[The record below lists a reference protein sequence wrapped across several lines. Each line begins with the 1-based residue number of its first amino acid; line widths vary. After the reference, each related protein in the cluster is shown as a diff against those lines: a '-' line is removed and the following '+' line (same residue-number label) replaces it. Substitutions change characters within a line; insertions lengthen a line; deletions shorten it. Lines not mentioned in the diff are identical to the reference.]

1 MLCGGA
7 VAPEA
12 FDVHRSVFRLVV
24 IAGLASLLSAGCVP
38 AAGPVGGSGNPST
51 SPTGVGVSGSPG
63 SSQTA
68 RLPLVVDTDMA
79 SDDITAI
86 ASLLRDP
93 GVDLR
98 AITVAGTG
106 EAHCPGGMFVARSI
120 VTMLV
125 EREIPVACGNAS
137 PLAAAEEFPAEWR
150 AAVDAGSG
158 LQLARPGFV
167 PDARTAADLLVQLA
181 RAEAAVGGRLT
192 VLTLGTLTN
201 VATALATDPDLPS
214 QVRLVSMLGAVRVPG
229 NVTTQPGDPTAEWNA
244 HADPTA
250 VRRVLEAGFDWTL
263 VPLDATNHA
272 PLTPELFGD
281 LAKDHE
287 PGPADLVY
295 ELWARNPYMTAG
307 GFYLWD
313 PLASAVAR
321 DPTIATLEE
330 LRLSV
335 TEGAG
340 LDGGRLRE
348 DPAGQPVTV
357 AVSADQ
363 ARFETLLTDRLRRGL
378 PRSNAFT
385 VVGRIA
391 ITGSPGRCEVQLD
404 PATPPAGL
412 LEIGLANAGSEP
424 VSTIVF
430 ELNGVP
436 WPVIQSFVRT
446 YDPAA
451 SAPPVTYLA
460 QLGANAGGSS
470 TSYATSTA
478 GQIGVACSTGPAD
491 KPLISLAGPF
501 PIGP

>member
-1 MLCGGA
+1 VHRPPFRLA
-7 VAPEA
+7 VAA
-12 FDVHRSVFRLVV
+12 M
-24 IAGLASLLSAGCVP
+24 LASLLSACVLSASPTRGP
-38 AAGPVGGSGNPST
+38 ADASA
-51 SPTGVGVSGSPG
+51 SPTGVPG
-63 SSQTA
+63 SGLPASSLSA

-79 SDDITAI
+79 ADDVTAI

-125 EREIPVACGNAS
+125 EQEIAVACGNAS
-137 PLAAAEEFPAEWR
+137 PLAAAEEFPPEWR

-158 LQLARPGFV
+158 LRLARPGFV
-167 PDARTAADLLVQLA
+167 PDARAAGDLIVELA
-181 RAEAAVGGRLT
+181 RNESAAGGRLT

-229 NVTTQPGDPTAEWNA
+229 NVTTQPGDPSAEWNA

-263 VPLDATNHA
+263 VPLDATNNA
-272 PLTPELFGD
+272 PLTPQLFGD
-281 LAKDHE
+281 LAKDHG
-287 PGPADLVY
+287 PGPADLVF

-313 PLASAVAR
+313 PLASAVVR
-321 DPTIATLEE
+321 DPTIATLET
-330 LRLSV
+330 LQLSV

-348 DPAGQPVTV
+348 DAAGRPVTV
-357 AVSADQ
+357 AVAANQ
-363 ARFETLLTDRLRRGL
+363 ARFEALLMDRLRRGP
-378 PRSNAFT
+378 PRSNAFSA
-385 VVGRIA
+385 VGRIA
-391 ITGSPGRCEVQLD
+391 ITAGTGRCDVQLD
-404 PATPPAGL
+404 PASLPAGL
-412 LEIGLANAGSEP
+412 LELGLTNAGSEP
-424 VSTIVF
+424 VNAVVF
-430 ELNGVP
+430 ELGGVV
-436 WPVIQSFVRT
+436 WPVIESFVKT
-446 YDPAA
+446 YDPGA
-451 SAPPVTYLA
+451 SPPPVNVLA
-460 QLGANAGGSS
+460 QMTANAGGSA
-470 TSYATSTA
+470 TSYTTSPS
-478 GQIGVACSTGPAD
+478 GQLGVACFTGSPQE
-491 KPLISLAGPF
+491 PVIGLAGPF